1 MPLSREGRMLGD
13 ANIILTFAVVLV
25 AGALSGQLAKR
36 FHLPSVTGQILA
48 GILLVQLNIFTS
60 ADAHRLE
67 ALIDFALGLMAVAVG
82 SHLHFGRL
90 RVARR
95 RLIAQV
101 TLEATIT
108 PLLVFSLVMLIPNTS
123 WQVAA
128 LLATIAVAT
137 APATILAL
145 VKETRAKGVF
155 VKTLVASVA
164 LNNLACICLFEV
176 AHAATAASFDPE
188 TSGIL
193 PILAAPLREVLLSFL
208 LGGGI
213 GSLLVIATRRVVRPD
228 RLTAFSLIAILLT
241 VGAGQQFGVSA
252 LLSCLFLGMALANL
266 TPDKEEI
273 GHQVFDNFDYA
284 IFAVFF
290 TVAGMEL
297 DFKHVLPAGV
307 VATLVFAARMLGKVT
322 ASAWAMK
329 IGGATE
335 RVRRWLGVALVPQ
348 AGLAIGLMLLVTED
362 QVFDQELRDFFLAVV
377 LTVVLLNEIVGPIL
391 TRHALKQSGDYG
403 KDRARVIDFLH
414 EENIS
419 TRLEG
424 PSKEEA
430 IEQLVDLCIRSNRM
444 QVDRKTLLDA
454 VKAREAEGSTCLGE
468 GLSIPHARLDVT
480 DEIVG
485 AMGISSPGFRFA
497 TPDGLPVHC
506 MVLLVTPT
514 KERDRHLE
522 VLSALARA
530 IGADRTIQQ
539 QLYHAHTPAHAY
551 ELLHAD
557 EESEEF
563 NYYLDDEDEE

>member
-1 MPLSREGRMLGD
+1 MLGD

-25 AGALSGQLAKR
+25 AGALAGQLAKR
-36 FHLPSVTGQILA
+36 LHLPSVTGQILA
-48 GILLVQLNIFTS
+48 GILLVQFGVFS
-60 ADAHRLE
+60 GDDAHRLE
-67 ALIDFALGLMAVAVG
+67 PLIDFALGLMAVAVG

-90 RVARR
+90 KVARR
-95 RLIAQV
+95 RLVAQLV
-101 TLEATIT
+101 LEASIT
-108 PLLVFSLVMLIPNTS
+108 PLLVFSLVMLLPNSS

-176 AHAATAASFDPE
+176 AHAAAAASFDTE
-188 TSGIL
+188 TSG
-193 PILAAPLREVLLSFL
+193 APLAILVAPLKEVLLSFL

-213 GSLLVIATRRVVRPD
+213 GCLLVLVTRRTVRPD
-228 RLTAFSLIAILLT
+228 RLTAYSLIAILLT
-241 VGAGQQFGVSA
+241 VGAGQQLEISP

-273 GHQVFDNFDYA
+273 GHQVLDNFDYA

-290 TVAGMEL
+290 VVAGMEL

-307 VATLVFAARMLGKVT
+307 IAVLVFAARLLGKVT

-335 RVRRWLGVALVPQ
+335 RVRRWLGLALIPQ

-362 QVFDQELRDFFLAVV
+362 QIFDQDLRDFFLAVV

-391 TRHALKQSGDYG
+391 TRHALKQSGDFG

-414 EENIS
+414 EEHIS
-419 TRLEG
+419 TKLEG
-424 PSKEEA
+424 PSKDEA
-430 IEQLVDLCIRSNRM
+430 IEELVDLCIRTNQLS
-444 QVDRKTLLDA
+444 VDRKTLLDA
-454 VKAREAEGSTCLGE
+454 VMTREAEGSTCLGE
-468 GLSIPHARLDVT
+468 GLSIPHARIDVT
-480 DEIVG
+480 ETIVG
-485 AMGISSPGFRFA
+485 AMGISSRGLRIA

-514 KERDRHLE
+514 SERDRHLE

-539 QLYHAHTPAHAY
+539 QLYHAFTPAHAY

-563 NYYLDDEDEE
+563 NYYLEDETES